1 MFKLIYASVLLTF
14 LCAGILPALPSSY
27 EKAWTMLLQNNVSSG
42 SIDGVPLNLVDYD
55 NLQNNAEFRRVVQS
69 IEQTD
74 PAQLGDKNAKM
85 AFWINVYNIAAI
97 NMILDNQPVESIRD
111 IGSLFSPVWDK
122 DAITIN
128 GTTYSLGHIEH
139 EILRPMGDARIHF
152 AIVCASVSCP
162 DLRPESYSADKLDAQ
177 LDEQTRK
184 FLQNEV
190 KSLALDRDKQVVHIS
205 SIFKWFKE
213 DFDGEQGILTFLS
226 QYSDTDVSGYKIKY
240 LPYNWNL
247 NSK

>member
-1 MFKLIYASVLLTF
+1 MFKLIYASVLLTIIG
-14 LCAGILPALPSSY
+14 AGILPALPFLNETWS
-27 EKAWTMLLQNNVSSG
+27 TLLKNHVSSG
-42 SIDGVPLNLVDYD
+42 SIDGVSLNLVDYKK
-55 NLQNNAEFRRVVQS
+55 LQNNAEFRQVVQS

-74 PAQLGDKNAKM
+74 PTQLGGKNEKM

-97 NMILDNQPVESIRD
+97 NMILDHQPKNSIRD
-111 IGSLFSPVWDK
+111 IGSLLSPVWDK

-162 DLRPESYSADKLDAQ
+162 DLRPESYTAENLDAQ

-190 KSLALDRDKQVVHIS
+190 KGLALDRDKQVVNIS
-205 SIFKWFKE
+205 SIFKWFKD

-226 QYSDTDVSGYKIKY
+226 RYSGTDVSGYKIKY

>member
-1 MFKLIYASVLLTF
+1 MLKIIYASLLLTF
-14 LCAGILPALPSSY
+14 LNANILPALSSLD
-27 EKAWTMLLQNNVSSG
+27 ETWSALLQNNVSPG
-42 SIDGVPLNLVDYD
+42 SIDGVALNLVDYD
-55 NLQNNAEFRRVVQS
+55 NLKNNAEFRQVVQS

-74 PAQLGDKNAKM
+74 PEQLVGNNEKM

-97 NMILDNQPVESIRD
+97 KMILDNQPVESIRD

-162 DLRPESYSADKLDAQ
+162 DLRRESYTAEQLDAQ

-184 FLQNEV
+184 FLHNEV
-190 KSLALDRDKQVVHIS
+190 KGLALDRDKQVVHIS

-213 DFDGEQGILTFLS
+213 DFDNEEGILNFLS
-226 QYSDTDVSGYKIKY
+226 RHSGADVSGYKIKY

-247 NSK
+247 NNK